1 MCTVRIVLVWV
12 GAVVVLAASLVA
24 GVAVANAT
32 VFSASGFVRDYLTTL
47 AEGRVDE
54 VLALPGVDAHALD
67 ERMLDPAAIAAFDWR
82 VLGEHDDG
90 RVHRVSVAFDA
101 PGVSE
106 RTTLH
111 VERIGTRFGL
121 FPEWGFAVSPVT
133 ALEVTMEGDTR
144 VTVGGLPLEL
154 ADGGPVRFAA
164 LTPGVYVFAHA
175 SEFLTAD
182 DTVAAVTGGEHTVR
196 VSVTPSAAFRAAAQ
210 RALDEEL
217 EACTAQRVLFP
228 TGCPFGFGIQNRVA
242 SEPEWSIDRAPQ
254 PRLVRGT
261 APGTWTLTGGDGVA
275 VLRVEVQSI
284 FDGSVTRLEQEVPF
298 SVDYRVGFDGDAV
311 VLAPAEDPAD

>member
-1 MCTVRIVLVWV
+1 RRCARAWSRSPRKPRAARGRDRCAASQQANRAATRPRPAHGRMCTVRIVLVWV

-47 AEGRVDE
+47 ADGRVDE

-144 VTVGGLPLEL
+144 VT
-154 ADGGPVRFAA
+154 
-164 LTPGVYVFAHA
+164 
-175 SEFLTAD
+175 
-182 DTVAAVTGGEHTVR
+182 
-196 VSVTPSAAFRAAAQ
+196 
-210 RALDEEL
+210 
-217 EACTAQRVLFP
+217 
-228 TGCPFGFGIQNRVA
+228 
-242 SEPEWSIDRAPQ
+242 
-254 PRLVRGT
+254 
-261 APGTWTLTGGDGVA
+261 
-275 VLRVEVQSI
+275 
-284 FDGSVTRLEQEVPF
+284 
-298 SVDYRVGFDGDAV
+298 
-311 VLAPAEDPAD
+311 